1 MGDVSG
7 ARGGSQV
14 IPRPADVLPG
24 GPAPWAD
31 LSPEERRVTSTRVA
45 DAVRGLG
52 DPVPIAGG
60 APPGARPSAV
70 LIPIYDEGD
79 GAVVVLTRRAQHLRS
94 HKGEVS
100 FPGGRQEPGEAPHQ
114 TALRESEEETGL
126 PAHAVELVGEL
137 DPLATFSS
145 RSLIVPFVGILAGG
159 RPELVAQEAEVE
171 AILHVPLADLLH
183 GDAYREELWRFPHG
197 YHPLYF
203 FEIVGDTIWGA
214 TARILHQLLSIV
226 TGTGR

>member
-1 MGDVSG
+1 MSG
-7 ARGGSQV
+7 KR
-14 IPRPADVLPG
+14 LF
-24 GPAPWAD
+24 
-31 LSPEERRVTSTRVA
+31 
-45 DAVRGLG
+45 DAVRALG
-52 DPVPIAGG
+52 EPTPIAGG

-100 FPGGRQEPGEAPHQ
+100 FPGGRQEPGEQPHE

-126 PAHAVELVGEL
+126 RPDEVELIGEL

-145 RSLIVPFVGILAGG
+145 QSLIVPFVGMLAR
-159 RPELVAQEAEVE
+159 RPDLVAHESEVE
-171 AILHVPLADLLH
+171 AILHVALAELLH
-183 GDAYREELWRFPHG
+183 EDAYREELWPFPQG

-214 TARILHQLLSIV
+214 TARILHQLLSIA
-226 TGTGR
+226 TGSGR